1 MIHAGQGKAAA
12 GQYHRSRKAQAQ
24 ERFEAMMLVLSGT
37 ILIDYFFGVNEMD
50 FIVPILTFTALSA
63 FGLLLLTLV
72 TGFAYDVQRRIGLH
86 KTPRWVN
93 RATS

>member
-1 MIHAGQGKAAA
+1 
-12 GQYHRSRKAQAQ
+12 
-24 ERFEAMMLVLSGT
+24 MLVLSGT
-37 ILIDYFFGVNEMD
+37 ILIDYFVGVNEMD

-72 TGFAYDVQRRIGLH
+72 TGFAYDVHRRSGLY
-86 KTPRWVN
+86 KTPRSVT